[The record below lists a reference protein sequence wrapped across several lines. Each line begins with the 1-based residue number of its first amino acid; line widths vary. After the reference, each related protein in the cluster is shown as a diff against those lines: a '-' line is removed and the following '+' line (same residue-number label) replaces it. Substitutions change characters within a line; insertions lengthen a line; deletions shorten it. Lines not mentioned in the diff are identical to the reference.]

1 MRNID
6 GRCSTVAAKLVAEP
20 RLPRYTLASFGP
32 PARQIRSSALSLH
45 ASPEPVLLRALALV
59 GLKCTF
65 RHRKSLLLIE
75 SDGLRQS
82 VSINDA
88 ASPRQTRVLATMTLI
103 HYPLTLI
110 RGQS

>member
-1 MRNID
+1 VV
-6 GRCSTVAAKLVAEP
+6 GKLVAET
-20 RLPRYTLASFGP
+20 RLHRYTLASLGP
-32 PARQIRSSALSLH
+32 PARQHRSPALGLH

-75 SDGLRQS
+75 SDGLRQT

-88 ASPRQTRVLATMTLI
+88 DSPRQTRVLATMALI
-103 HYPLTLI
+103 HYPLTSI
-110 RGQS
+110 HYQS